1 MGWYSEVSRDV
12 AKIPQAVAYFENEI
26 IEDAL
31 QQNEFEFYET
41 N

>member
-1 MGWYSEVSRDV
+1 LEFIS
-12 AKIPQAVAYFENEI
+12 KFENEI